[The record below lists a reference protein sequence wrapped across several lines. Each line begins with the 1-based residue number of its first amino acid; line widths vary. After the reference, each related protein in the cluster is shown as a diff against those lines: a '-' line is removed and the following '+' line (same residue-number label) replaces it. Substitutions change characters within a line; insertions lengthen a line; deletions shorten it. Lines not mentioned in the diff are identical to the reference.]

1 MYRTL
6 DSIFQMRPFW
16 SRSYATARVRE
27 YGILVSTD
35 TRQVLGLALFV
46 CYNAPVERT
55 QYGVFRM

>member
-1 MYRTL
+1 
-6 DSIFQMRPFW
+6 MRPFW